1 MKFTICSAVNDE
13 GVLRS
18 CLLSSPDLGEAGEI
32 ILTRGSVSAAKAYNA
47 ALASAKNEIVILVH
61 QDIYLPRGWFQQLE
75 SAIHSIAA
83 TDPQWGVLGV
93 YGIASSGA
101 YHGHLYCNAGQTV
114 LGRPFVEPVE
124 VGSLDEVV
132 LILRKSSGL
141 RFDPEMKGF
150 HFYAADICLTAT
162 QRGLKNYAVP
172 GFCFHNA
179 NGYGMFPR
187 SFWEGYFHIRRKWSA
202 LLPVKTP
209 CIEIDRSLWPFLRG
223 TIWRFFWLKK
233 SRRPL
238 ARRVEDPA
246 RLCESL
252 VARFPV
258 KASKNVVACG
268 SQDNVG

>member
-13 GVLRS
+13 DVLRS
-18 CLLSSPDLGEAGEI
+18 CLLSSPDLSNAGEI
-32 ILTRGSVSAAKAYNA
+32 ILPRGCVSAAKAYNA
-47 ALASAKNEIVILVH
+47 ALASAKNDIVILVH

-75 SAIHSIAA
+75 SAIHSLEAI
-83 TDPQWGVLGV
+83 DPQWGVLGV
-93 YGIASSGA
+93 YGITSSGI
-101 YHGHLYCNAGQTV
+101 YHGHLYCNASQIV
-114 LGRPFVEPVE
+114 LGRPFQEPTE

-150 HFYAADICLTAT
+150 HFYAADICLTAR

-187 SFWEGYFHIRRKWSA
+187 SFWQGYFYIRRKWSA

-209 CIEIDRSLWPFLRG
+209 CIEIKRSLWPFLRG
-223 TIWRFFWLKK
+223 TIWRFCWLKK
-233 SRRPL
+233 AHRPL
-238 ARRVEDPA
+238 ARRVENPAALCGSLIA
-246 RLCESL
+246 RLPQE
-252 VARFPV
+252 
-258 KASKNVVACG
+258 ASENVVIC
-268 SQDNVG
+268 SSEDKIV